1 MAFTIMYVYTEGEAG
16 MGLELGK
23 KIRQLRKFSGMTQE
37 QLAEKL
43 HVSRQ
48 ALSKWENDTS
58 LPDLESVIKISRL
71 FQISL
76 EELLLEE
83 KHVEENRIQETQ
95 ITLEDLIQINANSRR
110 MNLLLSSG
118 ILLMTIGI
126 MMGAFIYALRSTMSS
141 MGYTLYRYIV
151 TGQYAAAPVN
161 YFRLLLPAVGVGIV
175 GMTLC
180 IFYFVHKRKH

>member
-1 MAFTIMYVYTEGEAG
+1 

-83 KHVEENRIQETQ
+83 KHVEENGGIIAGMATM
-95 ITLEDLIQINANSRR
+95 NNSRWR
-110 MNLLLSSG
+110 ISERN
-118 ILLMTIGI
+118 
-126 MMGAFIYALRSTMSS
+126 TMFFLQR
-141 MGYTLYRYIV
+141 T
-151 TGQYAAAPVN
+151 
-161 YFRLLLPAVGVGIV
+161 
-175 GMTLC
+175 
-180 IFYFVHKRKH
+180 

>member
-1 MAFTIMYVYTEGEAG
+1 

-76 EELLLEE
+76 EE
-83 KHVEENRIQETQ
+83 KHVEENRIQETKN
-95 ITLEDLIQINANSRR
+95 TEESLLGMATMNNSRWR
-110 MNLLLSSG
+110 ISERN
-118 ILLMTIGI
+118 
-126 MMGAFIYALRSTMSS
+126 TMFFLQR
-141 MGYTLYRYIV
+141 T
-151 TGQYAAAPVN
+151 
-161 YFRLLLPAVGVGIV
+161 
-175 GMTLC
+175 
-180 IFYFVHKRKH
+180 

>member
-1 MAFTIMYVYTEGEAG
+1 MAFTIMYVYTEGETG

-83 KHVEENRIQETQ
+83 KHVEENRIQDTGNEEYGGIIAGHGDDEQ
-95 ITLEDLIQINANSRR
+95 FALEDIGEKYDVLFTTD
-110 MNLLLSSG
+110 
-118 ILLMTIGI
+118 MTYED
-126 MMGAFIYALRSTMSS
+126 GADM
-141 MGYTLYRYIV
+141 
-151 TGQYAAAPVN
+151 
-161 YFRLLLPAVGVGIV
+161 
-175 GMTLC
+175 
-180 IFYFVHKRKH
+180 

>member
-1 MAFTIMYVYTEGEAG
+1 
-16 MGLELGK
+16 MGVELGT

-58 LPDLESVIKISRL
+58 LPDLESVIKISTL
-71 FQISL
+71 FRISL
-76 EELLLEE
+76 EELLLEKKE
-83 KHVEENRIQETQ
+83 AEEYGTQETQ
-95 ITLEDLIQINANSRR
+95 ITLEDLIRINANSRR

-126 MMGAFIYALRSTMSS
+126 MMAAFVYALRSTVSS
-141 MGYTLYRYIV
+141 MGYILYRYIV
-151 TGQYAAAPVN
+151 TGQYAAASVN
-161 YFRLLLPAVGVGIV
+161 YFRLLLPAAAVGVVGIA
-175 GMTLC
+175 LC
-180 IFYFVHKRKH
+180 IYCFVKSRKN

>member
-1 MAFTIMYVYTEGEAG
+1 
-16 MGLELGK
+16 MGLELGT

-83 KHVEENRIQETQ
+83 KHVEENRIQETKN
-95 ITLEDLIQINANSRR
+95 TEES
-110 MNLLLSSG
+110 
-118 ILLMTIGI
+118 
-126 MMGAFIYALRSTMSS
+126 
-141 MGYTLYRYIV
+141 
-151 TGQYAAAPVN
+151 
-161 YFRLLLPAVGVGIV
+161 LPAW
-175 GMTLC
+175 
-180 IFYFVHKRKH
+180 RR